1 MKISLGWLVVCL
13 VGLAG
18 CSFERFD
25 DDDDCDDDF
34 GLEDDEGGRG
44 PSSNG
49 GKSGA
54 GGAPTTP
61 QGDSGKAGTGASASG
76 GSPASTPPVAC
87 EKERD
92 CPRGYNCD
100 FATNECVPADEE
112 TCAEL
117 ETESACTHRSD
128 CVPIY
133 GGTNCSCGQDCECKG
148 GEPGCVCE
156 SFQFFVCQAIE

>member
-1 MKISLGWLVVCL
+1 MKLSLAWLVVCL

-25 DDDDCDDDF
+25 DDDDCDDEF
-34 GLEDDEGGRG
+34 GFEDDEGGRG
-44 PSSNG
+44 PTSKG
-49 GKSGA
+49 GKGGV
-54 GGAPTTP
+54 GGATAGD
-61 QGDSGKAGTGASASG
+61 GDSGKAGTGASASG
-76 GSPASTPPVAC
+76 GSQTTPPPTTC

-92 CPRGYNCD
+92 CLRGYNCD
-100 FATNECVPADEE
+100 FAKNECVPAAEE
-112 TCAEL
+112 TCGEL
-117 ETESACTHRSD
+117 ETELACSHRSD

-156 SFQFFVCQAIE
+156 SFQFFVCQAAE